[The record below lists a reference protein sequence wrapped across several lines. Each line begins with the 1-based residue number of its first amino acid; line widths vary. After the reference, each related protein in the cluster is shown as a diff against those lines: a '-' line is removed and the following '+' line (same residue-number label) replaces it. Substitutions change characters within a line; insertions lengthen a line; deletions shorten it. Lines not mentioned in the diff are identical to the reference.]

1 MTDNPRLS
9 TRRRWAQLTL
19 AAAVLLYGVIGF
31 PGVPGTSTNY
41 AVAQGCDA
49 QCWAVLSYLA
59 DQGLTQEDVVALGQL
74 WFGTG
79 PGHACHRPRRQRRLR
94 HS

>member
-9 TRRRWAQLTL
+9 TGRRWAQLTL

-49 QCWAVLSYLA
+49 QCWAVSS
-59 DQGLTQEDVVALGQL
+59 
-74 WFGTG
+74 
-79 PGHACHRPRRQRRLR
+79 PI
-94 HS
+94 